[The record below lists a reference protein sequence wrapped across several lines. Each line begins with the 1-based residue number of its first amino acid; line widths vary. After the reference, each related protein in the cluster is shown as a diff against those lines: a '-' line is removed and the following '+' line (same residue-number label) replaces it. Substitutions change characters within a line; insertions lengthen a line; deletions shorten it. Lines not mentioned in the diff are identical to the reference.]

1 MQNDLRND
9 QTFNEMKQLSSLSFV
24 LSSLPLSKKSLLAW
38 GVIHLS
44 LGIALWVK
52 GQWTNN
58 GLALT
63 GFSYLVIF
71 DAMGVFTTFISSVL
85 KAYESLRLSSI
96 RNPFGIQRFEV
107 LFGFVNTLY
116 LLFVALYML
125 KEGLEHFVLESNC
138 EHSNIHSHKI
148 PILWVLLAMCA
159 TLISAIG
166 CQNHKGFY
174 ALSRPIS
181 FNEGSHTYYLQ
192 SNYRLSIIY
201 TNFIT
206 MALLLCGTGVITV
219 GLLLEKSRNFGW
231 LDELMSILESILMFY
246 IAVPVASALGKILL
260 QTTPSTA
267 SKSLDDCLRE
277 ILLHPTIL
285 SLNATHF
292 WQNSYGQLVGTLH
305 VHVNPDV
312 NEQAVLAF
320 VYSRLSPLF
329 LNSNGN
335 GELTVQIVK

>member
-1 MQNDLRND
+1 MIKHL
-9 QTFNEMKQLSSLSFV
+9 MKQLSSLSFV
-24 LSSLPLSKKSLLAW
+24 LSSLPLSKKTLFVW

-44 LGIALWVK
+44 LGIALWLK
-52 GQWTNN
+52 GQWNN

-63 GFSYLVIF
+63 GFAYLVIF
-71 DAMGVFTTFISSVL
+71 DAIGVFTTFISSVL
-85 KAYESLRLSSI
+85 TTYESLRLSSI
-96 RNPFGIQRFEV
+96 RNPFGIQRFEI

-116 LLFVALYML
+116 LFFVALYML
-125 KEGLEHFVLESNC
+125 KEGLEHFILESNY
-138 EHSNIHSHKI
+138 EHSNLHSHKI

-166 CQNHKGFY
+166 CQNHKGFC
-174 ALSRPIS
+174 ALSRSIS
-181 FNEGSHTYYLQ
+181 FNEGTHTYYLQ
-192 SNYRLSIIY
+192 PNYRLSIF

-206 MALLLCGTGVITV
+206 IALLSCGTGVIVV

-329 LNSNGN
+329 TNSSGS